1 MVARSS
7 PTILIVD
14 DDSDVAAVT
23 ASRLHDKGYRV
34 LVAHDGA
41 EGLAIATAQHPDLIL
56 LDVVMPA
63 LDGHEVL
70 TQLKRRRVPTRVIV
84 YTGSAKST
92 DEVARLMKAGA
103 CAYLA
108 KPSLFST
115 VLSQIKRALEVEPT
129 LEHSFNVTATE
140 LGPKLT
146 ELEAKVG
153 RLEHERSSLVERVR
167 ELEAEYAGVRR
178 RSIWTGAAINVG
190 YLSVAVLATYLL
202 FLAGVVRADVAL
214 VILPIVLFLMLLLPI
229 GKVQRFSA
237 RAFKSEAQMEMHR
250 DSH

>member
-1 MVARSS
+1 MVTRTS

-14 DDSDVAAVT
+14 DNKDAAT
-23 ASRLHDKGYRV
+23 SMAARLQETGYRV

-41 EGLAIATAQHPDLIL
+41 EGLAIATAQHPDLVL

-70 TQLKRRRVPTRVIV
+70 SQLKSRRIPTRVIV

-92 DEVARLMKAGA
+92 DQVARVMKAGA

-108 KPSLFST
+108 KPSPFDV
-115 VLSQIKRALEVEPT
+115 VLSQIKRALAVEPT
-129 LEHSFNVTATE
+129 LEHAIHATASE
-140 LGPKLT
+140 LAPKLT

-153 RLEHERSSLVERVR
+153 RLEHEKTALLDRVR
-167 ELEAEYAGVRR
+167 ELESDYAGVRR
-178 RSIWTGAAINVG
+178 RSTWTTAAINAA
-190 YLSVAVLATYLL
+190 YLALAVLATYVL
-202 FLAGVVRADVAL
+202 FIAGVVKAGVAP

-229 GKVQRFSA
+229 GRVQRFSA